1 MTSTSTPRAQET
13 PLPKHARLVIADD
26 HEIVR
31 EGIRRILIRMRPDWE
46 ICGEAGS
53 GAETVEL
60 AKAMRP
66 NIVVLDITMPGMS
79 GLDAARRISKLDLGC
94 RILIFTVHD
103 SDWLKTEIR
112 DAGGHGYVQKS
123 QVARDLVTAIE
134 VLLAG
139 GAFFGE
145 SESSPEASH
154 PGQSGPKGPP
164 PKTS

>member
-1 MTSTSTPRAQET
+1 MFDGQHMTATPT
-13 PLPKHARLVIADD
+13 PHRQTVPTEGRARLVIADD

-31 EGIRRILIRMRPDWE
+31 EGIRRILIRLRPDWE

-53 GAETVEL
+53 GSESVEL
-60 AKAMRP
+60 TKALRP

-79 GLDAARRISKLDLGC
+79 GLEAARKIAGMNLGC

-134 VLLAG
+134 TLLHG
-139 GAFFGE
+139 DTFFGDT
-145 SESSPEASH
+145 SEVP
-154 PGQSGPKGPP
+154 
-164 PKTS
+164 